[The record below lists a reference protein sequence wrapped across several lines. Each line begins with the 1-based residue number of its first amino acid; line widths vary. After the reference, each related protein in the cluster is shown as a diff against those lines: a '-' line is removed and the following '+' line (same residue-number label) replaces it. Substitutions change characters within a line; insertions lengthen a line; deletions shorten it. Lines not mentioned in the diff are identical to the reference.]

1 MLTYFGPN
9 LCKLNVYPCS
19 RRFVSNDELFNALVS
34 RAIKTDSHRWAVGG
48 NAPVMALRFALEGAK
63 VLLSAKITED
73 MRRGLHE
80 SIAVAESS
88 VVDEDDV
95 HLILVGTIL
104 GTHQKSYTQKTISF
118 MDRFHSIAGVQERG
132 EVGQVRVSSGQS
144 LHSSQRREQPDRV
157 LPRGL

>member
-80 SIAVAESS
+80 SIAVAQSS

-104 GTHQKSYTQKTISF
+104 GTHQKKVHTKDNF
-118 MDRFHSIAGVQERG
+118 FHGSIPLHRRSTRER
-132 EVGQVRVSSGQS
+132 RSGAS
-144 LHSSQRREQPDRV
+144 TCLLGPIAS
-157 LPRGL
+157 